1 MNYLA
6 SLFSALLATHPASQL
21 GKNWIHRWAHLH
33 FKARE
38 NILVMPFKKSNMKCM
53 CVCVCVV
60 GFPRLLHPQQRIHI
74 QVLTLTNTCQQSG
87 HQKQHYKLRGIPH
100 LLGSTQ
106 AREILPTKVKVSVHR
121 GACCSYQSCKEGHSQ
136 MPEVIVQQS
145 AVHHVPEDSNASWLT
160 QRVSCRDTQKHEQA
174 SPKRT
179 RSSRGAPPKNTNKA
193 IQSQEIIAQE
203 EAS

>member
-1 MNYLA
+1 MNYLTR
-6 SLFSALLATHPASQL
+6 LFSALLATHPASKL
-21 GKNWIHRWAHLH
+21 GKSWIHRWAHLH

-38 NILVMPFKKSNMKCM
+38 NIFVMLFKKSNMKCM

-100 LLGSTQ
+100 LLDSTR
-106 AREILPTKVKVSVHR
+106 AREILPTKMKVSVHR

-160 QRVSCRDTQKHEQA
+160 QRVSCRDTETRAGVTETDKKRRRDASEKH
-174 SPKRT
+174 K
-179 RSSRGAPPKNTNKA
+179 
-193 IQSQEIIAQE
+193 
-203 EAS
+203 